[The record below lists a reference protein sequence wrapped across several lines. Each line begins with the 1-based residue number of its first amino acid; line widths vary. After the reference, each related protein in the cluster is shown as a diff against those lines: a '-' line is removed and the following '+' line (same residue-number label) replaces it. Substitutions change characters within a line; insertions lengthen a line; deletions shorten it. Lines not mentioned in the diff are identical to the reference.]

1 MIRKEN
7 SSEIA
12 MGQCPKPKSEEFSLW
27 IILVI
32 EIFTILCLKPLKK
45 CYCSQLKSA
54 QVVRISAV
62 PAGGLTCRLAP
73 GSRTTRSG
81 RRATVFVWSQ
91 NSDALGRSDHPE
103 FDGWSRNRY

>member
-12 MGQCPKPKSEEFSLW
+12 RGHCPKPKSEEFSLW

-45 CYCSQLKSA
+45 CYT
-54 QVVRISAV
+54 VWEHD
-62 PAGGLTCRLAP
+62 P
-73 GSRTTRSG
+73 G
-81 RRATVFVWSQ
+81 VLV
-91 NSDALGRSDHPE
+91 
-103 FDGWSRNRY
+103 